1 MGLILTL
8 DAGNTSIKM
17 GYYNDQ
23 GHLIQYARVATDE
36 NKTSDEYGLFTMS
49 VLQYAGLSRDDVVG
63 VIISSVVPSLNSTLE
78 NMCHTFYHLDPLF
91 VGPGV
96 KTGMDIKYDNPKEV
110 GSDRIATAVGAFT
123 KYGGPCIVIDFGT
136 ATTLAA
142 ITEKGEFLGGAILP
156 GVRTSLSSLVHQTAK
171 LPTIELRKP
180 PRAIGKN
187 TVENMQSGLIH
198 GYIGSITRLVSK
210 IREEMNEPEARVIAT
225 GGLSRVLDTPVLQ
238 IIDSYLTL
246 DGLYA
251 IYQRNQEG
259 K

>member
-1 MGLILTL
+1 MGLIITL
-8 DAGNTSIKM
+8 DAGNTAIKM
-17 GYYNDQ
+17 GVYNTQ
-23 GHLIQYARVATDE
+23 GKLIQYARAATDE
-36 NKTSDEYGLFTMS
+36 NKTSDEYGLFTMQ
-49 VLQYAGLSRDDVVG
+49 VLQYADLNRKDVEG
-63 VIISSVVPSLNSTLE
+63 IIISSVVPFLNSTLE
-78 NMCHTFYHLDPLF
+78 NMCHTFYHLNPIF

-96 KTGMDIKYDNPKEV
+96 KTGMDIKYDNPREV
-110 GSDRIATAVGAFT
+110 GSDRIASAVGAYT

-136 ATTLAA
+136 ATTIAA
-142 ITEKGEFLGGAILP
+142 ITAKGEFLGGAILP

-187 TVENMQSGLIH
+187 TVENMQSGIIH

-210 IREEMNEPEARVIAT
+210 IREEMGEPEAKVVAT
-225 GGLSRVLDTPVLQ
+225 GGMSRVLDTPVLQ

-251 IYQRNQEG
+251 IYKRNQEG
-259 K
+259 